1 MFSQNLK
8 YLRNKHDMEQIDL
21 AHKLGKKSASS
32 ISEWEKG
39 KYTPKMKTLKDI
51 SDIFSLEDGIY
62 GKSILNNSSIKTF
75 FSLEEENIKILE
87 KYTNL
92 SEKEKIEIKSLKR
105 GECLTFVGDEHI
117 LNKIYAADFEKE
129 IIENKIEN
137 NENK

>member
-51 SDIFSLEDGIY
+51 SDIFNV
-62 GKSILNNSSIKTF
+62 SINDLMSID
-75 FSLEEENIKILE
+75 
-87 KYTNL
+87 L
-92 SEKEKIEIKSLKR
+92 SEQSQPQQDTIAAHFDKEDLTDEEKQEVQDFINYLKSKR
-105 GECLTFVGDEHI
+105 
-117 LNKIYAADFEKE
+117 K
-129 IIENKIEN
+129 
-137 NENK
+137 

>member
-51 SDIFSLEDGIY
+51 SDIFNV
-62 GKSILNNSSIKTF
+62 SINDLMSID
-75 FSLEEENIKILE
+75 
-87 KYTNL
+87 L
-92 SEKEKIEIKSLKR
+92 SEQSQPKQDTIAAHFDKEDLTDEEKQEVQDFINYLKSKR
-105 GECLTFVGDEHI
+105 
-117 LNKIYAADFEKE
+117 K
-129 IIENKIEN
+129 
-137 NENK
+137 

>member
-51 SDIFSLEDGIY
+51 SDIFNV
-62 GKSILNNSSIKTF
+62 SINDLMSID
-75 FSLEEENIKILE
+75 
-87 KYTNL
+87 L
-92 SEKEKIEIKSLKR
+92 SEQSQPEQDTIAAHFDKEDLTEDEMKEVQDFINYLKSKR
-105 GECLTFVGDEHI
+105 
-117 LNKIYAADFEKE
+117 K
-129 IIENKIEN
+129 
-137 NENK
+137 

>member
-51 SDIFSLEDGIY
+51 SDIFNVSINDLMSIDLSKQSQTQQDTIAAHFDKED
-62 GKSILNNSSIKTF
+62 LT
-75 FSLEEENIKILE
+75 EEEMQEVQDFINYL
-87 KYTNL
+87 
-92 SEKEKIEIKSLKR
+92 KSKR
-105 GECLTFVGDEHI
+105 
-117 LNKIYAADFEKE
+117 K
-129 IIENKIEN
+129 
-137 NENK
+137 